1 MGDRIVGELGVRW
14 ESLLERLRSSLAGE
28 VSLVETCRPT
38 AVDAPFF
45 ADAAVRGLDSC
56 EPGLVLTCLGE
67 DDLLLSFGDGT
78 NRWELD
84 WSEES
89 IEMIQGVIEAVCA
102 GRWKQYSAP
111 GRKHLDVEFAD
122 GTVVDSTGWQA
133 PVGLIPMP
141 GWLRRARKREQSLKD
156 AEQHNQVVVNVFHAA
171 AEAALGVLSY
181 EITTGPAGVELETR
195 ATGGEHFRMR
205 SRGDVFELFYQD
217 DFVHVDFVMDLEE
230 ELAVMAAEALREV
243 RRVCDGRAS
252 MVSAKTRVRGRPM
265 YELTTASGET
275 WTFIP
280 A

>member
-1 MGDRIVGELGVRW
+1 MGELDVRW
-14 ESLLERLRSSLAGE
+14 ESLLERLRSSLFGE
-28 VSLVETCRPT
+28 ASLMETCLPT
-38 AVDAPFF
+38 EVDGSFF
-45 ADAAVRGLDSC
+45 ADATVQGLGKS
-56 EPGLVLTCLGE
+56 EPDLVLTCLGE

-111 GRKHLDVEFAD
+111 GRKHLDVELAD

-141 GWLRRARKREQSLKD
+141 GWLRRARKREQRLKD
-156 AEQHNQVVVNVFHAA
+156 GEQHNQGVVNVLRAA
-171 AEAALGVLSY
+171 AVAELGDRPY
-181 EITTGPAGVELETR
+181 EITTGPAGVELQTH
-195 ATGGEHFRMR
+195 ANGGEHFRIR

-230 ELAVMAAEALREV
+230 ELAVMAAEALHEV
-243 RRVCDGRAS
+243 RRVCDGHAS
-252 MVSAKTRVRGRPM
+252 MVPAKTRVRGRPM
-265 YELTTASGET
+265 YELTTAGGEI
-275 WTFIP
+275 WRFIP